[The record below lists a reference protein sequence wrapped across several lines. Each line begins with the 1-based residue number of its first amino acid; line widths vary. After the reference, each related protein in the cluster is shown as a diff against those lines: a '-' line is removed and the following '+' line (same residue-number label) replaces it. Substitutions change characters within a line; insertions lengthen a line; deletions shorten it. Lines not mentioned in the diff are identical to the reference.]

1 MAPLMCQLRTGP
13 SDFGFHVGFLPN
25 QTRANLDGLHDFAG
39 LVLSFHTLPQC
50 FRRGNFA
57 QAKGQGEEFIIG
69 KLSDVVIISFPL
81 SQQAANRTQYVVIL
95 DSCIRGFPVQ
105 TSVINAA
112 QA

>member
-1 MAPLMCQLRTGP
+1 LC
-13 SDFGFHVGFLPN
+13 
-25 QTRANLDGLHDFAG
+25 NLFKP
-39 LVLSFHTLPQC
+39 LPQC
-50 FRRGNFA
+50 LRRWNFV

-69 KLSDVVIISFPL
+69 KLSDVVKISFPL
-81 SQQAANRTQYVVIL
+81 SQQAANGTQYLVIL